1 MKKKMIALL
10 MCGVICLQTP
20 AGSLSA
26 ETVSENSAGVA
37 VSGNETAAEEP
48 ETENEPEP
56 EAFLAEEAV
65 SDNGLGGRVM
75 GYHDIDV
82 APPEIVKPDRSADE
96 YSVEYAD
103 TVPSRYRSDNVDTN
117 GDGIGDTSYL
127 PALRDQGNWGTCWAF
142 SALGACE
149 ASLIKNGLADRT
161 SVSFSPLHLSY
172 YFYQKG
178 ENVGDLLG
186 NAAGDYNRTR
196 NSSYLN
202 AGGNGYLTM
211 WQLAAWAGPA
221 NESAFAYS
229 TATPTLLLANN
240 SQAVYG
246 NNAFHVQN
254 AYIINTDDRASM
266 KRMIMQCGGLGI
278 SYYASTTL
286 EEARAYDNMAARNG
300 SVNDEGSYYCYDKDS
315 TNHAVMVVGWDDN
328 YSASNFVRTPAGN
341 GAWLIRNSW
350 GAEDSYLSQSGYFW
364 ISYYDTSLS
373 AAAFAYDCEAADNY
387 DNIYQHD
394 GASGAASLRASVAA
408 NVFTAGNRGGID
420 EQLKAV
426 SIGVDDENVNYTVD
440 IYTYEGNPV
449 VNASNVTNGL
459 KVSSQSGTFQYSGY
473 HTVKLKTPVLLSA
486 GQRYAV
492 VFRFTNKSPY
502 INYDMATDYNWVYFN
517 TRQQPGQSF
526 LRQSGITMMDCAS
539 QGKNSGNLRIKA
551 FTDSEAGGSLQGVS
565 LDKGSL
571 KMNSGDAVQINAAI
585 QGGSKNNRIKW
596 TSSNNAVATVV
607 NGRVVAKGYGSAVI
621 TATTMNGKAASCS
634 VNVVTTDFAK
644 PLLDNVKPSA
654 YNKISVNWV
663 KANNATGCVI
673 YRSNK
678 KNGKYTAVK
687 TVSNASSTSWTDKK
701 VSCGDTYYY
710 KVKYFYNKGGKKV
723 YSGFSPAVKVK
734 AAPAAPVITK
744 AAGESKKSSLKWKKV
759 AGANGYVVYRSAN
772 PSSKGKAVATVAKKN
787 TYTDKKLK
795 TGTTY
800 YYTVKAYR
808 LVKGKKVYS
817 DYSER
822 VAVYVK

>member
-10 MCGVICLQTP
+10 MCGVICLQAP
-20 AGSLSA
+20 VGSLSA
-26 ETVSENSAGVA
+26 ETVSENSVGVT
-37 VSGNETAAEEP
+37 VSGNETEEPEAEP
-48 ETENEPEP
+48 ETEIDVKEPLIEDS
-56 EAFLAEEAV
+56 V
-65 SDNGLGGRVM
+65 SDNGLEGRVM

-82 APPEIVKPDRSADE
+82 DPPEIVKQNRAADE
-96 YSVEYAD
+96 YSAEYAV
-103 TVPSRYRSDNVDTN
+103 TIPSKYRSDQADTN
-117 GDGIGDTSYL
+117 GDGIVDANYL
-127 PALRDQGNWGTCWAF
+127 PELRDQGDWGTCWAF

-149 ASLIKNGLADRT
+149 ASLIKKGLADRT
-161 SVSFSPLHLSY
+161 SVNLSPLHLAY

-186 NAAGDYNRTR
+186 NTVGDYNRTR

-202 AGGNGYLTM
+202 AGGNGYMTM
-211 WQLAAWAGPA
+211 WQLAAWGGPA
-221 NESAFAYS
+221 KESVFPYS
-229 TATPTLLLANN
+229 TAQTTLSLANN
-240 SQAVYG
+240 AQAVYG
-246 NNAFHVQN
+246 NDAFHVQN
-254 AYIINTDDRASM
+254 TYIINTDDRESM
-266 KRMIMQCGGLGI
+266 KRMIMQYGGLGI
-278 SYYASTTL
+278 SYYASTTNA
-286 EEARAYDNMAARNG
+286 EAQAYDSMAAG
-300 SVNDEGSYYCYDKDS
+300 KSVSDEGGYYCYDKSS
-315 TNHAVMVVGWDDN
+315 TNHAVMVVGWDDS
-328 YSASNFVRTPAGN
+328 YSASNFVQTPAGN

-350 GAEDSYLSQSGYFW
+350 GAEDDRLSQSGYFW

-394 GASGAASLRASVAA
+394 GASGAASVRASVAA
-408 NVFTAGNRGGID
+408 NVFTAGNKGGID

-426 SIGVDDENVNYTVD
+426 AIGVDDENVNYTVD

-449 VNASNVTNGL
+449 INASNVMNGL
-459 KVSSQSGTFQYSGY
+459 KVSSQSGTFQYAGY
-473 HTVKLKTPVLLSA
+473 HTVKLNTPVLLSA

-492 VFRFTNKSPY
+492 VFRFTNKNPY
-502 INYDMATDYNWVYFN
+502 VNYDMATDYNWVYFK
-517 TRQQPGQSF
+517 TRQQIGQSF
-526 LRQSGITMMDCAS
+526 LRQSGITMMDCAA
-539 QGKNSGNLRIKA
+539 QGKNSGNIRIKA
-551 FTDSEAGGSLQGVS
+551 FTDSVGSGSLQGIS
-565 LDKGSL
+565 LNQTSL
-571 KMNSGDAVQINAAI
+571 KMDSGDAAQLAATI

-596 TSSNNAVATVV
+596 TSSNNSVAAVV
-607 NGRVVAKGYGSAVI
+607 NGKVVAKGYGTAVI
-621 TATTMNGKAASCS
+621 TATTMNGKSASCS
-634 VNVVTTDFAK
+634 VNVVTTDVTK
-644 PLLDNVKPSA
+644 PLIESVKPSS

-687 TVSNASSTSWTDKK
+687 TITKASATSWTDKK
-701 VSCGDTYYY
+701 VTCGDTYYY
-710 KVKYFYNKGGKKV
+710 KVKYIYKNGSKKV

-744 AAGESKKSSLKWKKV
+744 ATGDSGKSSLKWKKV
-759 AGANGYVVYRSAN
+759 AGANGYVVYRSTSA
-772 PSSKGKAVATVAKKN
+772 SSKGKAVATVAKKN
-787 TYTDKKLK
+787 TYTDKKLNK
-795 TGTTY
+795 GTTY

>member
-1 MKKKMIALL
+1 MKKKMIALF
-10 MCGVICLQTP
+10 MCGVICLQAP
-20 AGSLSA
+20 VGNLSA
-26 ETVSENSAGVA
+26 ETVSENSVDVT
-37 VSGNETAAEEP
+37 VSGNETGTEEP
-48 ETENEPEP
+48 EIEVEEPV
-56 EAFLAEEAV
+56 AVDSV
-65 SDNGLGGRVM
+65 SDNGLEGRVM
-75 GYHDIDV
+75 GYHDIEV
-82 APPEIVKPDRSADE
+82 APPEIVTPNRMADE
-96 YSVEYAD
+96 YGAEYAD
-103 TVPSRYRSDNVDTN
+103 TIPSKYRSDEVDTN
-117 GDGIGDTSYL
+117 GDGVADADYL
-127 PALRDQGNWGTCWAF
+127 PELRDQGQWGTCWAF

-149 ASLIKNGLADRT
+149 ASLIKKGVADKE
-161 SVSFSPLHLSY
+161 SINFSPLHLSY

-202 AGGNGYLTM
+202 AGGNGYMTM

-221 NESAFAYS
+221 EERVFPYQ
-229 TATPTLLLANN
+229 TASPTLALANN

-246 NNAFHVQN
+246 NDAFHVQN
-254 AYIINTDDRASM
+254 TYIINTEDQASM
-266 KRMIMQCGGLGI
+266 KRMIMQNGGLGI
-278 SYYASTTL
+278 SYYASTTNA
-286 EEARAYDNMAARNG
+286 EAQAYDSMAAG
-300 SVNDEGSYYCYDKDS
+300 KSADDEGAYYCYDKKS
-315 TNHAVMVVGWDDN
+315 TNHAVMVVGWDDS
-328 YSASNFVRTPAGN
+328 YSASNFVQTPAGN

-350 GAEDSYLSQSGYFW
+350 GAEDDRLSQSGYFW

-373 AAAFAYDCEAADNY
+373 AAAFAYDCEPADNY

-394 GASGAASLRASVAA
+394 GASSAASVRASVAA

-440 IYTYEGNPV
+440 IYTYEGNPI
-449 VNASNVTNGL
+449 VNANNVTSGL

-473 HTVKLKTPVLLSA
+473 HTVKLNTPVLLSA

-492 VFRFTNKSPY
+492 VFSFKNKLPY
-502 INYDMATDYNWVYFN
+502 INYDMTTDYDWVYFK
-517 TRQQPGQSF
+517 TRQQIGQSF
-526 LRQSGITMMDCAS
+526 LKQSGITMMDCAA
-539 QGKNSGNLRIKA
+539 QGTSSGNLRIKA
-551 FTDSEAGGSLQGVS
+551 FTDSMGSGSLQGVT
-565 LDKGSL
+565 LNQTNL
-571 KMNSGDAVQINAAI
+571 KMESGDAVQISAAI
-585 QGGSKNNRIKW
+585 TGGSTNNRIKW
-596 TSSNNAVATVV
+596 TSSNNAVATVA
-607 NGRVVAKGYGSAVI
+607 NGKVVAKGYGTAVI
-621 TATTMNGKAASCS
+621 TATTMNGKSASCS
-634 VNVVTTDFAK
+634 VNVMTTDVTK
-644 PLLDNVKPSA
+644 PLLESVKPAA

-663 KANNATGCVI
+663 KAKNATGCVI

-687 TVSNASSTSWTDKK
+687 TVTKASATSWTDKK
-701 VSCGDTYYY
+701 VTCGDTYYY
-710 KVKYFYNKGGKKV
+710 KVKYIYKKGSKKV

-744 AAGESKKSSLKWKKV
+744 ATGGSQKSTLKWKKV
-759 AGANGYVVYRSAN
+759 AGANGYVVYRSTNAA
-772 PSSKGKAVATVAKKN
+772 SKGKAVATIAKKN

-795 TGTTY
+795 KGTTY